1 MQISGLTEHK
11 RFEIT
16 LSQSD
21 DLRFAVSHFKLI
33 NVPQTAVQYNLHAVG
48 SKIILEITR
57 RVGSSLPQ
65 KRSKEKRQNKKNKIS
80 KSSRSRTAKSGAG
93 AELLERFEDG
103 LASHEIRVSQDDHSS
118 GDYILVSIRTDFLDI
133 LLAN

>member
-1 MQISGLTEHK
+1 MQISGFTEHK

-33 NVPQTAVQYNLHAVG
+33 KVPQTAVQYNLHAVG

-65 KRSKEKRQNKKNKIS
+65 TRSMEKGRNQKNKAS
-80 KSSRSRTAKSGAG
+80 KPSRLRTARAG
-93 AELLERFEDG
+93 GRAEAVERTEDG
-103 LASHEIRVSQDDHSS
+103 PASLEIRALQYDYSS
-118 GDYILVSIRTDFLDI
+118 GDYIPFKPNRFLRYFI
-133 LLAN
+133 C

>member
-21 DLRFAVSHFKLI
+21 DLRFAVSHFKSI
-33 NVPQTAVQYNLHAVG
+33 KVPQTAVQYNLHAIG
-48 SKIILEITR
+48 SKIILEITQ

-65 KRSKEKRQNKKNKIS
+65 KRYKEKRQHKKSKTP
-80 KSSRSRTAKSGAG
+80 KSSRSRTARSGAS
-93 AELLERFEDG
+93 AEVLERNEDG